1 MYTVI
6 ILNKQSSDLLRDY
19 KFLFKPFVDKGV
31 IGFCDWNDAGT
42 DVKTSVPDLC
52 NLIKGKKDWRA
63 LIVNTDSIY
72 GYEGS
77 CAPKKNNPFDYS
89 ECDNNPLPHESEIP
103 LIRLTHM
110 IGGYTSLIPKEFEK
124 GYEYYDLEKGEK
136 VRVKESE
143 LSEEEINNLSEEHD
157 DIESVYFEK
166 EVDDEVNMLQKSMI
180 DKYLF
185 SDIRPIEID
194 MIATRRKADH
204 SERAVIEESWK
215 NHLEMTSSNFWEIN
229 KYPNNCR
236 FLVYDITN
244 QDNSFYKKELT
255 EFWLSVL
262 TFATN
267 KVAASTLQAYR
278 LYKIQIDVAKD
289 LLQGTLNT
297 HLNKLNAVYA
307 FIKEQIS
314 LRPESSFDVDEEVVS
329 RQTIPVTIEKNE
341 SKELFMNF
349 SRIGLC
355 KDCPEEEQTFWKT
368 QIKQKKNNF
377 EKYIKTPRRIID
389 KAANYLK
396 KKTEGFKDES
406 YVLDQFQ
413 VDDLKETMENLEFD
427 IISSEVQRMIDKKSV
442 DKKLYEIDKAVKK
455 EIGFRM
461 SKKTAI
467 VGGIIMLLLCLG
479 GYVPYLISAY
489 NIGSDNF
496 FVALGIVLAIL
507 FVSAIGGFIAL
518 FLQRKKIVD
527 IMNEYNILMRNVVND
542 LRSYAGKFEDY
553 FSDICTYMK
562 AKSILDGTKKKNFG
576 TDSST
581 NILLMHKKAIAVAAD
596 KDNDMIIYYD
606 LKRIDEMVTNVTT
619 FFDVNRMP
627 RENPLYF
634 FEENLDEDDIPIN
647 STGDKVTAPYK
658 FIEKLWIER
667 EDVYDEEEA

>member
-157 DIESVYFEK
+157 DVESVYFEK
-166 EVDDEVNMLQKSMI
+166 EVDDEVNILQKSMI

-194 MIATRRKADH
+194 MISTRRKADH

-215 NHLEMTSSNFWEIN
+215 NHLEMTSSNFWETN

-289 LLQGTLNT
+289 LLQGTLNA

-355 KDCPEEEQTFWKT
+355 KDCPEEEQIFWKT

-442 DKKLYEIDKAVKK
+442 DKKLFEIDKAVKK

-467 VGGIIMLLLCLG
+467 MGGIIMLLLCLG

-496 FVALGIVLAIL
+496 FVALGSVLAIL

>member
-42 DVKTSVPDLC
+42 DVQTSVPDLC

-72 GYEGS
+72 GYES
-77 CAPKKNNPFDYS
+77 SHSPKKSNPFDYS
-89 ECDNNPLPHESEIP
+89 DSDNNPLPHESEIP
-103 LIRLTHM
+103 LIRLTHI

-124 GYEYYDLEKGEK
+124 GYEYYDLEKGAK
-136 VRVKESE
+136 VRVKEAE
-143 LSEEEINNLSEEHD
+143 LSEEEIQSLSEKYD
-157 DIESVYFEK
+157 DIEAVYIEK
-166 EVDDEVNMLQKSMI
+166 EVTDEVNMLQKSMM

-204 SERAVIEESWK
+204 NERAVIEESWK

-267 KVAASTLQAYR
+267 KIAASTLQAYR
-278 LYKIQIDVAKD
+278 LYKIQIDVSKD
-289 LLQGTLNT
+289 LLQETLNT
-297 HLNKLNAVYA
+297 HLNKLSAVYA

-314 LRPESSFDVDEEVVS
+314 LIPESSFDVDEEVVS
-329 RQTIPVTIEKNE
+329 RQTVPVTIEKNE
-341 SKELFMNF
+341 SRELFMNF
-349 SRIGLC
+349 ARIGLC
-355 KDCPEEEQTFWKT
+355 KDCPEDEQNFWKS
-368 QIKQKKNNF
+368 QIKQKKNSF

-389 KAANYLK
+389 KAANYLRK
-396 KKTEGFKDES
+396 KVEGFKGES
-406 YVLDQFQ
+406 YILDEFQ
-413 VDDLKETMENLEFD
+413 TDDLQETMENLELD
-427 IISSEVQRMIDKKSV
+427 IISSEVQRIIDKKTV
-442 DKKLYEIDKAVKK
+442 DKKMDEIDKSVKK
-455 EIGFRM
+455 EIGYRM
-461 SKKTAI
+461 SRKEAI
-467 VGGIIMLLLCLG
+467 VGGILMLLLCFG
-479 GYVPYLISAY
+479 GHVPYLTSAY
-489 NIGSDNF
+489 KIGSDTF
-496 FVALGIVLAIL
+496 LAALGVTLAIIA
-507 FVSAIGGFIAL
+507 VSAIGGIVAL
-518 FLQRKKIVD
+518 FLQRRKLVG
-527 IMNEYNILMRNVVND
+527 IMNEYNILMRDVVNN
-542 LRSYAGKFEDY
+542 LRNYARKLEDY
-553 FSDICTYMK
+553 FSNICTYMK
-562 AKSILDGTKKKNFG
+562 AKSILDGTKKKNIG

-581 NILLMHKKAIAVAAD
+581 NILLMHKKAIAVSMD
-596 KDNDMIIYYD
+596 KDNDMVIYYD

-619 FFDVNRMP
+619 FFDVNCLP
-627 RENPLYF
+627 RENSLYF
-634 FEENLDEDDIPIN
+634 FEKNLDEDDIPIN
-647 STGDKVTAPYK
+647 STGDRVTSPYK
-658 FIEKLWIER
+658 FVEKLWIER